1 MRSKLFLLIIIFNC
15 CFSVETFSQSINW
28 SEVTS
33 NYNLP
38 FGVKLFLGT
47 RTSPVLKTWYL
58 EVDLKKSNIIIKPY
72 LNPIGKEGI
81 TAFSSRFNTYAAI
94 NGGYFDVG
102 SNASYSACVNQ
113 LGVLARN
120 IASVTRSGSTY
131 FITRGFFGM
140 KETRELSIDWIYHF
154 GGNKLDL
161 YRYTNPTNN
170 VEGTPAPAPSPI
182 NGTRYDELIAGIGG
196 GPVLVKNGVLRIT
209 YTEEVFW
216 GSGVGLDN
224 RDPRTAVGF
233 TANNKV
239 IMLVA
244 DGRQAA
250 SEGFSLT
257 ELAQVMINLGCVEAM
272 NLDGGGSTQMSVG
285 NQLVNLPVGSTYQR
299 TIPTMLAVVPADSLP
314 TLPPIFYNKIIDTGD
329 PDCSLIGSG
338 WTASTISGYYGTTQS
353 MYVAKGSGDK
363 YAEFKLNLPQ
373 STNYEISAWWT
384 AASNRAKDVPFIIHH
399 INGVDTV
406 RVDQSINGSKW
417 NRIGEWTFAGDVLDK
432 VVISNAATQGDVVV
446 ADAIR
451 ILSFD
456 SLMVS
461 TKEIDSQKDLNFESL
476 QNYPNPFNP
485 VTKIDFTIPS
495 FGQDGI
501 LSYNTSLKI
510 YNILGNEIV
519 TLINE
524 IKSPG
529 NYTVEFD
536 GANLP
541 SGVYFAKL
549 SSGTLQSVRKI
560 VLMK

>member
-1 MRSKLFLLIIIFNC
+1 MNSRLNYIIVILTFLLVVEIIPQAISWN
-15 CFSVETFSQSINW
+15 
-28 SEVTS
+28 EVTS
-33 NYNLP
+33 SYNLP
-38 FGVKLFLGT
+38 YGVKMFLGT

-58 EVDLKKSNIIIKPY
+58 EVDLRKSNIIVKPY

-120 IASVTRSGSTY
+120 ISSVTRSGTSY
-131 FITRGFFGM
+131 YVTRGFFGI

-154 GGNKLDL
+154 GSNMSDL
-161 YRYTNPTNN
+161 YKYSNPTNN
-170 VEGTPAPAPSPI
+170 LEGTPAPAPNMI
-182 NGTRYDELIAGIGG
+182 NGTRYNELVAGIGG
-196 GPVLVKNGVLRIT
+196 GPVLVKDGVSKIT
-209 YTEEVFW
+209 YTQEVFW

-233 TANNKV
+233 TADNKV

-244 DGRQAA
+244 DGRQVA
-250 SEGFSLT
+250 SEGFSLI

-272 NLDGGGSTQMSVG
+272 NLDGGGSSQMAVG
-285 NQLVNLPVGSTYQR
+285 NQLVNLPVSSTYQR
-299 TIPTMLAVVPADSLP
+299 PIPTMLAIVPADSLP

-329 PDCSLIGSG
+329 SDCSLIGSG
-338 WTASTISGYYGTTQS
+338 WTASTIAGFYGTTQS
-353 MYVAKGSGDK
+353 MYVTKGSGDK

-399 INGVDTV
+399 LNGIDTV
-406 RVDQSINGSKW
+406 RIDQSINGSKW

-432 VVISNAATQGDVVV
+432 VTISNAATQGDVIV

-461 TKEIDSQKDLNFESL
+461 TKEIKIKKDLSFELL

-485 VTKIDFTIPS
+485 VTKIDFTIPPV
-495 FGQDGI
+495 GQDGI
-501 LSYNTSLKI
+501 FSYNTSLRI
-510 YNILGNEIV
+510 YNILGDEVV
-519 TLINE
+519 TLVDE
-524 IKSPG
+524 VKPPG
-529 NYTVEFD
+529 NYSVEFD
-536 GANLP
+536 GTNYS
-541 SGVYFAKL
+541 SGVYFVKL
-549 SSGTLQSVRKI
+549 SNGFLQSVRKI
-560 VLMK
+560 VLLK

>member
-1 MRSKLFLLIIIFNC
+1 MSVRKVIQLFLITLFI
-15 CFSVETFSQSINW
+15 SSTLTAQSINW
-28 SEVTS
+28 SEIS
-33 NYNLP
+33 SSYNLP
-38 FGVKLFLGT
+38 YGVKLFLGT
-47 RTSPVLKTWYL
+47 RTSPALKAWYF
-58 EVDLKKSNIIIKPY
+58 EVDLKKSNIIVKPY

-81 TAFSSRFNTYAAI
+81 TSFANRFGVYGAI
-94 NGGYFDVG
+94 NGGYFDVN

-120 IASVTRSGSTY
+120 ISSVTRNGTPY
-131 FITRGFFGM
+131 YVTRGFFGM

-154 GGNKLDL
+154 GNNKGDI
-161 YRYTNPTNN
+161 YKYANPTNN
-170 VEGTPAPAPSPI
+170 LEGTPAPSPSI
-182 NGTRYDELIAGIGG
+182 LNGTRYDELIAGIGG
-196 GPVLVKNGVLRIT
+196 GPVLVKGGIPKIT
-209 YTEEVFW
+209 YTQEVFW

-233 TANNKV
+233 TAENKV

-272 NLDGGGSTQMSVG
+272 NLDGGGSSQMAVG

-299 TIPTMLAVVPADSLP
+299 PIPTMLAIVPADSLP

-329 PDCSLIGSG
+329 PDCSIIGSG
-338 WTASTISGYYGTTQS
+338 WTPSTIAGYYGTTQS
-353 MYVAKGSGDK
+353 IYVAKGEGDK

-399 INGVDTV
+399 INGIDTV
-406 RVDQSINGSKW
+406 RVDQSINGSRW

-432 VVISNAATQGDVVV
+432 VIISNAATQGDVIV

-461 TKEIDSQKDLNFESL
+461 TKENFKLVPESSEL
-476 QNYPNPFNP
+476 LENYPNPFNP
-485 VTKIDFTIPS
+485 STKIKYTIPVS
-495 FGQDGI
+495 VKSNSI
-501 LSYNTSLKI
+501 TTLKVF
-510 YNILGNEIV
+510 NVLGNEIV
-519 TLINE
+519 TLVNE
-524 IKSPG
+524 VKQPG
-529 NYTVEFD
+529 SYNVEFNGSD
-536 GANLP
+536 LP

-549 SSGTLQSVRKI
+549 SIGELNVVRKL
-560 VLMK
+560 VLIK